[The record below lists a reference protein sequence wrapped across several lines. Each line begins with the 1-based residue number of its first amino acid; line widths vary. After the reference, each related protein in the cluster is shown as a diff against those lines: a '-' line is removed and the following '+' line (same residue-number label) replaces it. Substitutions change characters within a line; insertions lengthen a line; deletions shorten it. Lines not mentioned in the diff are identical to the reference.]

1 MTRLFFLFLS
11 IAYVAGIF
19 LFANSPMISTI
30 SLFNPYSLLHVPLYG
45 ILAFLLY
52 FSFNTPGRSRFLL
65 PGLIAFGIGI
75 ADEIHQAFVPGREAS
90 VADALLDLTG
100 IIIALWVIRKV
111 YCRKKIEV
119 KKLRG

>member
-1 MTRLFFLFLS
+1 MTRLFFLSLS

-30 SLFNPYSLLHVPLYG
+30 SSFNPYSLLHLPLYA

-52 FSFNTPGRSRFLL
+52 FSFNSPGRPRSLL

-75 ADEIHQAFVPGREAS
+75 ADEVHQAFVPGREAS
-90 VADALLDLTG
+90 VADVFLDLLG
-100 IIIALWVIRKV
+100 IVIALWIIRKL
-111 YCRKKIEV
+111 YSR
-119 KKLRG
+119 RPMQR